1 MHNLLYGTWQPECP
15 LCATRCAKCLGYIGD
30 PDGNVT
36 ALVEL
41 PTARKGGHNVISMKR
56 GCAMVGGALP
66 ELRSGPL
73 TQSRGQEGLS
83 RGIEIWTKI

>member
-1 MHNLLYGTWQPECP
+1 M
-15 LCATRCAKCLGYIGD
+15 CATHWAKCLGYIGE

-41 PTARKGGHNVISMKR
+41 PTSRKGGHNVISMKR

-73 TQSRGQEGLS
+73 TQSRGQGGLS
-83 RGIEIWTKI
+83 EELKFGPKSET

>member
-1 MHNLLYGTWQPECP
+1 M
-15 LCATRCAKCLGYIGD
+15 CATHWAKCLGYIGE

-41 PTARKGGHNVISMKR
+41 PTSRKGGHNVISMKR

-66 ELRSGPL
+66 ELR
-73 TQSRGQEGLS
+73 
-83 RGIEIWTKI
+83 